1 MQFLLCFL
9 CLSLSFLL
17 GCSALLPILHE
28 ATVSTL
34 ETFADAREAYE
45 AIILYKTSTTDLKE

>member
-1 MQFLLCFL
+1 MQFLLWVLCF
-9 CLSLSFLL
+9 SLSFVLV
-17 GCSALLPILHE
+17 CSALLPKSRE
-28 ATVSTL
+28 TNVSAL